1 MIYSVKVMEEE
12 AAKDYIVSAKDKETA
27 LWKVFMETFE
37 SIDAVNEAYPDAR
50 IEFSQNVDMFGKFYS
65 DKLSMVPKDVLRA
78 MAGDIDWCECNYIA
92 RRFIV
97 YVVWRELADIKPLVD
112 RATIVM

>member
-1 MIYSVKVMEEE
+1 MIYSVKVTVEEKE
-12 AAKDYIVSAKDKETA
+12 NNYIVSAKDKETA

-37 SIDAVNEAYPDAR
+37 SHDTVDEVYPTAVDDFA
-50 IEFSQNVDMFGKFYS
+50 SNVDMFGKFYS

-78 MAGDIDWCECNYIA
+78 MAGDIEWEDCDYIA
-92 RRFIV
+92 RRFVV
-97 YVVWRELADIKPLVD
+97 YVAWRELADIEPLMN